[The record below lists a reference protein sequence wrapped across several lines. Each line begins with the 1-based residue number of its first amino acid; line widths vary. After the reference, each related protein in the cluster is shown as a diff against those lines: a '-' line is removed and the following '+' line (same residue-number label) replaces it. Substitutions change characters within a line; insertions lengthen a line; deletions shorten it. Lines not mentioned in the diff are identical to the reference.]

1 MTGRLPRAGAI
12 ATAAAGALA
21 PGIATYTAA
30 LLCDTAVPAWHEGYR
45 EMPYVFAGSAATAAG
60 GLGMVIVPPARAGH
74 AIRFAVLGAAAE
86 LTAKNLLVR
95 RLGDIAEPYQ
105 TGRAGS
111 LLQTGEVL
119 TAAGLA
125 GAVLTGRSR
134 VPAALSGAALVTA
147 SALTRF
153 GIFEAGRASARDPK
167 YTVGPQRDRLRERAE
182 ADA

>member
-1 MTGRLPRAGAI
+1 
-12 ATAAAGALA
+12 
-21 PGIATYTAA
+21 
-30 LLCDTAVPAWHEGYR
+30 
-45 EMPYVFAGSAATAAG
+45 MPYVFAGSAATAAG
-60 GLGMVIVPPARAGH
+60 ALGMVIVPPARAGH
-74 AIRFAVLGAAAE
+74 VIRFAVLGAAAE

-111 LLQTGEVL
+111 LLQTGEEL

-134 VPAALSGAALVTA
+134 MLAALSGAALVTA

-167 YTVGPQRDRLRERAE
+167 DTAGPQRDRLRERAE
-182 ADA
+182 ADAGAVSPFCRLWLAPILHSYRITIGRRYLMPYISSSNLV